1 MCRECY
7 YPFEYSGWVLSE
19 HKRRAAAAVMN
30 VVVVMVAM
38 IMNSGAVI
46 RWIRMRSTTM

>member
-30 VVVVMVAM
+30 VVVVVAM

-46 RWIRMRSTTM
+46 GQGRMTSTMM